1 MVGRADIRGT
11 TRATF
16 LARAAVATGALYGT
30 GAVAP
35 LVERALAAAGGGD
48 EAVLAFALTLERI
61 EAAVYAKAVTVRGL
75 SPRVKKA
82 LQEISGHEA
91 EHVKQLTQTLQQI
104 GASAPPAPKTSFP
117 APAGEAAL
125 LGLAITLEETGVGAY
140 NGAAPRLQSPDYLD
154 AFGSIVQVE
163 ARHAGALRELAGRNP
178 APAAFDRA
186 LTGAQVLR
194 AVRPYVRGGP

>member
-1 MVGRADIRGT
+1 MDAQAETRGT
-11 TRATF
+11 TRAAF
-16 LARAAVATGALYGT
+16 LARVALVTGALCGA

-35 LVERALAAAGGGD
+35 LVERTLAATGGGD
-48 EAVLAFALTLERI
+48 EAILGFALTLERI
-61 EAAVYAKAVTVRGL
+61 EAAFYTKAVAVRGL
-75 SPRVKKA
+75 SPAVKKA
-82 LQEISGHEA
+82 LQEISAHEA
-91 EHVKQLTQTLQQI
+91 AHVKQLTQTLQQL

-117 APAGEAAL
+117 ALAGEAAV

-186 LTGAQVLR
+186 LTGPQVLR
-194 AVRPYVRGGP
+194 AVRPFVRSGP